1 MLEPG
6 ASLPV
11 DQHNAVSK
19 GIVLIAYI
27 MRRFGAMLI
36 VLFGSTFI
44 VYNLG
49 ANMGDPLE
57 ALRISQDPAAKAHI
71 LALTRELHLDVPS
84 PIRYF
89 YWLKGVLG
97 FFTGHFDLGM
107 TRDGLSVVSQLG
119 DAIPTSI
126 RLVAVATILSI
137 ILGITI
143 GIVTAL
149 RQYSRFDYAV
159 TFYAFLCFSLPVFWF
174 AVLLKQ
180 YLAIGFNNFLAN
192 PELTWPWVATLAA
205 ISGVFWSAVISGSRT
220 RVLLVFAG
228 AALSTAGII
237 LLMGATNWFLNPGLT
252 IVLTTLFSIGAAV
265 AVTHLSTGISNRK
278 SLYGALSVAL
288 FGAIAYYPV
297 IDWWFEQKHHLLNII
312 ILLLVFVAVA
322 VVAALAF
329 NRIDRGAAIRTSV
342 ITSIIVVVILVV
354 EKFMKTWS
362 GYMATDAVNYRPVPT
377 VGQANDLLP
386 TGDFWQSAL
395 DIVMHI
401 ALPTIALAII
411 SFAGYVR
418 FSRGSLLEVL
428 NQDYIRTARA
438 KGLTERTVIMRHAFR
453 NTLIPLTTIMVGDIV
468 GIIGGAVITESIFGW
483 IGMGSLFR
491 QSLGALD
498 LNMLMGISL
507 VTAFLAM
514 VANLIADLL
523 YSALDPRIRAGK

>member
-1 MLEPG
+1 
-6 ASLPV
+6 
-11 DQHNAVSK
+11 
-19 GIVLIAYI
+19 

-36 VLFGSTFI
+36 VLFGSTFL

-57 ALRISQDPAAKAHI
+57 SLRISQDPAAEQRI

-84 PIRYF
+84 PLRYF
-89 YWLKGVLG
+89 IWLKGVLG
-97 FFTGHFDLGM
+97 VFTGNLDLGT
-107 TRDGLSVVSQLG
+107 TRDGLQVISQLG

-126 RLVAVATILSI
+126 RLVFFATILSI
-137 ILGITI
+137 LLGITI
-143 GIVTAL
+143 GVVTAL

-180 YLAIGFNNFLAN
+180 YLAIGFNNFLSD
-192 PELTWPWVATLAA
+192 PTLTWPWVVGLSV

-220 RVLLVFAG
+220 RVISVFAG
-228 AALSTAGII
+228 ASLSTAGII
-237 LLMGATNWFLNPGLT
+237 LLMGATNWFLNPGMT
-252 IVLTTLFSIGAAV
+252 IVLTTLFSLGAAV
-265 AVTHLSTGISNRK
+265 AVTQLSTGISNRK
-278 SLYGALSVAL
+278 TLYGALSVAV
-288 FGAIAYYPV
+288 FGALVYFPV
-297 IDWWFEQKHHLLNII
+297 QDWWFEQKHHLLNIA
-312 ILLLVFVAVA
+312 ILTLVFVAVA
-322 VVAALAF
+322 VGAALLF
-329 NRIDRGAAIRTSV
+329 NKVDRGAAIRTSV
-342 ITSIIVVVILVV
+342 ITAIIVVVILVV
-354 EKFMKTWS
+354 EKFMRTWS
-362 GYMATDAVNYRPVPT
+362 SYMQTDAVNYRPVPT
-377 VGQANDLLP
+377 VGQANDLLEP
-386 TGDFWQSAL
+386 GNFWHTAL

-491 QSLGALD
+491 GALGALD

-507 VTAFLAM
+507 VTATMAM

>member
-1 MLEPG
+1 
-6 ASLPV
+6 
-11 DQHNAVSK
+11 
-19 GIVLIAYI
+19 

-57 ALRISQDPAAKAHI
+57 ALRISQDPAAEARI
-71 LALTRELHLDVPS
+71 IALTRELHLDVPS

-97 FFTGHFDLGM
+97 VFTGNFDLGS
-107 TRDGLSVVSQLG
+107 TRDGLQVIDQLG

-126 RLVAVATILSI
+126 RLVAIATMLSI
-137 ILGITI
+137 ILGVTI

-180 YLAIGFNNFLAN
+180 YLAIGFNNFLSD
-192 PELTWPWVATLAA
+192 PTLTLPWIAGLSVV
-205 ISGVFWSAVISGSRT
+205 SGVFWAAVISGSRA
-220 RVLLVFAG
+220 RVWAIFGG
-228 AALSTAGII
+228 ASVTTAGII
-237 LLMGATNWFLNPGLT
+237 LLMGATDWFLNPGMT
-252 IVLTTLFSIGAAV
+252 IVVTTLFSVGAAV
-265 AVTHLSTGISNRK
+265 AITHLSTGISNRNA
-278 SLYGALSVAL
+278 LYGALAVAAA
-288 FGAIAYYPV
+288 GALAYFPV
-297 IDWWFEQKHHLLNII
+297 LDWWFEQERHLLNIL
-312 ILLLVFVAVA
+312 ILLVVFIAIAIVAAVA
-322 VVAALAF
+322 F
-329 NRIDRGAAIRTSV
+329 NKIDRGPAIRTSV
-342 ITSIIVVVILVV
+342 ITAVIVVLLLII

-362 GYMATDAVNYRPVPT
+362 SYMATDAVNYRPVPT
-377 VGQANDLLP
+377 VGQVNDLLEP
-386 TGDFWQSAL
+386 GNFWHSAL
-395 DIVMHI
+395 DILMHI

-418 FSRGSLLEVL
+418 YSRGSLLEVL

-438 KGLTERTVIMRHAFR
+438 KGLTARTVIMRHAFR

-468 GIIGGAVITESIFGW
+468 GVIGGAVITESIFGW

-491 QSLGALD
+491 GALNSLD

-507 VTAFLAM
+507 VTATMAM

>member
-1 MLEPG
+1 
-6 ASLPV
+6 
-11 DQHNAVSK
+11 
-19 GIVLIAYI
+19 

-44 VYNLG
+44 VFNLG

-57 ALRISQDPAAKAHI
+57 GLRISQDPKKEQLIAAM
-71 LALTRELHLDVPS
+71 TRDLHLDVPS

-97 FFTGHFDLGM
+97 GLVGQFDLGK
-107 TRDGLSVVSQLG
+107 TRDGLNVISQLG

-126 RLVAVATILSI
+126 RLVAIATLLAIV
-137 ILGITI
+137 LGITI
-143 GIVTAL
+143 GVVTAL

-180 YLAIGFNNFLAN
+180 YLAIGFNNFLAD
-192 PELTWPWVATLAA
+192 PQVTLPWIVTLSL
-205 ISGVFWSAVISGSRT
+205 ISGVFWSAIIGGSRA
-220 RVLLVFAG
+220 RVWIIFGIATLG
-228 AALSTAGII
+228 TAATIEI
-237 LLMGATNWFLNPGLT
+237 MGVTNWFTNPGLG
-252 IVLTTLFSIGAAV
+252 IALVGIFALGAAV
-265 AVTHLSTGISNRK
+265 AITQLSTGVSNRK
-278 SLYGALSVAL
+278 TLYSALSVAAL
-288 FGAIAYYPV
+288 GVIAYYPMQWV
-297 IDWWFEQKHHLLNII
+297 FEQKHHLQN
-312 ILLLVFVAVA
+312 ILLATLVFAAFAVGI
-322 VVAALAF
+322 AF
-329 NRIDRGAAIRTSV
+329 VFNKIDRGPAIRTALLTV
-342 ITSIIVVVILVV
+342 IPVMLLLLID
-354 EKFMKTWS
+354 KFMQTWDD
-362 GYMATDAVNYRPVPT
+362 YMATDAVNYRPVPT
-377 VGQANDLLP
+377 VGQVNDLLE
-386 TGDFWQSAL
+386 TGNFWNTAL
-395 DIVMHI
+395 DMLMHL

-491 QSLGALD
+491 GALNSLD

-507 VTAFLAM
+507 VTAFMAM